1 MATFKA
7 NRINLG
13 GVTYELDNPIEDQ
26 VFYVTTRRKSQEEAI
41 ESLINNGYL
50 KPVELLKRQKI
61 REDTI
66 IKALKA
72 VGSLLIP

>member
-1 MATFKA
+1 MAGFKA

-13 GVTYELDNPIEDQ
+13 GVTFELDHPIEDQ
-26 VFYVTTRRKSQEEAI
+26 VFYVTTRRKSQEKAI
-41 ESLINNGYL
+41 ETLINSGHL
-50 KPVELLKRQKI
+50 KPVELLKRQKT
-61 REDTI
+61 REDAV